1 MRKSNEILTVSAV
14 LAAFFLLIPVG
25 SLADGFFIAPIGSFM
40 YEPSQ
45 QAYID
50 YDSATGIEQ
59 LSILPEFS
67 GDAAAFAWVVP
78 VPGLP
83 EVDPAD
89 VQLFRDL
96 DDLTRPVRHSRDGD
110 WDCFGNRDDIIYVDP
125 DGGGIDIISSE
136 MVGYYQTLV
145 LSATEAPALI
155 AFLAGLGFLHEDNL
169 EATTEVINDYVDRSW
184 YFVAMQV
191 DSTAL
196 AEIDRFNYGGY
207 YGPYTGRLNPVR
219 LTFPSE
225 EIIYPMKISSLSASA
240 EARVN
245 LYVKTDR
252 RMTFPGATTYY
263 ANRFSPAETSGLQ
276 RYMTL
281 RHELQQG
288 DFLTKLQRG
297 YRPAEMTE
305 DVVLVPSPVNEE
317 FQLVI
322 YSGLPLTGLLVFS
335 VPVGIAFKRRFWIR
349 RRPK

>member
-1 MRKSNEILTVSAV
+1 MCKSNEILTVSAV
-14 LAAFFLLIPVG
+14 LAAFFLLTPVG

-83 EVDPAD
+83 EVEPAD

-110 WDCFGNRDDIIYVDP
+110 WDCFGSRDDIVYVDP
-125 DGGGIDIISSE
+125 DGGGIDIISSG

-155 AFLAGLGFLHEDNL
+155 AFLTGLGFLHEDNL

-191 DSTAL
+191 DSTSL
-196 AEIDRFNYGGY
+196 DLDDPYRYGGY
-207 YGPYTGRLNPVR
+207 YGPYWGRLEPIR
-219 LTFPSE
+219 LTFATD
-225 EIIYPMKISSLSASA
+225 EIVYPMKISALSAAA
-240 EARVN
+240 ETRVQ

-263 ANRFSPAETSGLQ
+263 ANRFTPAEISGLP
-276 RYMTL
+276 RYLALAPEL
-281 RHELQQG
+281 RAG
-288 DFLTKLQRG
+288 DFLTKLHRA
-297 YRPAEMTE
+297 YRPGQMTE
-305 DVVLVPSPVNEE
+305 DVVLVPSTVTGE

-335 VPVGIAFKRRFWIR
+335 VPLGIALKRRFWIGR
-349 RRPK
+349 RA